1 MTTVT
6 RTAYQC
12 QALDRK
18 VTLTRQTHF
27 NVSGLSDSSALEQ
40 HDFGCSKEQACQYRY
55 TDACEVQLR
64 NR

>member
-6 RTAYQC
+6 RTTHQC
-12 QALDRK
+12 QPLGRK

-27 NVSGLSDSSALEQ
+27 NVSGVSDRSTWEQ
-40 HDFGCSKEQACQYRY
+40 HDFGCSQEHACPHRY
-55 TDACEVQLR
+55 TDACEIQRR